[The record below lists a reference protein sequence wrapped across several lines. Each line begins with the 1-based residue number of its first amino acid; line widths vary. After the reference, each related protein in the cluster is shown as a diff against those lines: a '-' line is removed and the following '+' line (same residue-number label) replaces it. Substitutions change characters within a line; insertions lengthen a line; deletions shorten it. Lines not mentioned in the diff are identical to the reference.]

1 MWIKD
6 IMFINITIIRI
17 ITIKS
22 IITITIVDT
31 TIWIIMEMEM
41 EMHMSITITI
51 TKANKDN
58 IWLRTQHKLMV
69 TSIKLKQL
77 NRLKLML
84 LLPKLKNNK
93 KRSQNHQHQLNYRRK
108 NLQFKKSGSLLMPPI
123 RNSWKLQSISNYLN
137 KFKNLKNGRK
147 LCRLC
152 LPCNKIKETK
162 KALKKI
168 FKRAEILIKTT
179 IRKEIKIKADSL

>member
-1 MWIKD
+1 
-6 IMFINITIIRI
+6 
-17 ITIKS
+17 
-22 IITITIVDT
+22 
-31 TIWIIMEMEM
+31 
-41 EMHMSITITI
+41 MSSY
-51 TKANKDN
+51 N
-58 IWLRTQHKLMV
+58 LLYRKLGSNLSMQLVMLNYLV
-69 TSIKLKQL
+69 TL
-77 NRLKLML
+77 LKLTL
-84 LLPKLKNNK
+84 IDSNLSWVRKN
-93 KRSQNHQHQLNYRRK
+93 RRK

-179 IRKEIKIKADSL
+179 IRREIKIKADSL